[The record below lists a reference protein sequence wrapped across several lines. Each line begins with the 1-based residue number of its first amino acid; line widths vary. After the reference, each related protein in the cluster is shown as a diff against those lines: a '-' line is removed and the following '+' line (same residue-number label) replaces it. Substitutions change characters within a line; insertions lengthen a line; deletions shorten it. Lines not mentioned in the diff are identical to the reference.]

1 MTDEIKTRV
10 PAPEGAIPDLATPV
24 KTGQL
29 TVSQPGPVS
38 PPASP
43 APKRRTSWIW
53 AGLIVVAMVAAAL
66 WYFQP
71 WVSKG
76 VTVAVET
83 VELTPL
89 IRVLAVNG
97 RVAPLHLVVVKPTIA
112 GEVLTVL
119 AVEGDR
125 VMQGAVLARIDAS
138 AQQAIVRQAMAGL
151 DAGLVG
157 QAQADA
163 SLLRAEALGDNIARL
178 TLQDARSAQQT
189 AVQDVAR
196 LTALLDQAQIALG
209 KYTILAPT
217 AGTVLTRDAE
227 TGQTVDATTALFSMA
242 DLGQLVVETD
252 VDETY
257 ATQITPGLAA
267 VLQLMGE
274 TDKLDGHV
282 SFVAAQ
288 VDAAT
293 GGLAVK
299 IAFDAPLN
307 APVGL
312 TATANI
318 IVDQQHAAISV
329 PRAALVTDATGTAVF
344 VAIAGQ
350 SMRRVVTVVD
360 WPADRLQVTQGL
372 APGDVVIVDATGLS
386 DGAAI
391 TLSAAAI
398 AGP

>member
-10 PAPEGAIPDLATPV
+10 PAPEGTIPDLATPV

-29 TVSQPGPVS
+29 MVSQPGPVS

>member
-1 MTDEIKTRV
+1 MTDEIKTRG
-10 PAPEGAIPDLATPV
+10 PAPEGTIPDLAIPV

-43 APKRRTSWIW
+43 APKRRPWWIW
-53 AGLIVVAMVAAAL
+53 AGLIVVAMGAAAL

-125 VMQGAVLARIDAS
+125 VTEGAVLARIDAS

-163 SLLRAEALGDNIARL
+163 SLLRAEALGENIARL

-274 TDKLDGHV
+274 ADRLDGHV

-318 IVDQQHAAISV
+318 IVDQQQAAISV
-329 PRAALVTDATGTAVF
+329 PRTALVTDATGTAVF

-350 SMRRVVTVVD
+350 SIRRVVTVVD

-372 APGDVVIVDATGLS
+372 APGDVVITDATGLS
-386 DGAAI
+386 DGLAI
-391 TLSAAAI
+391 SLPVS
-398 AGP
+398 P

>member
-1 MTDEIKTRV
+1 MTDKVKTRAS
-10 PAPEGAIPDLATPV
+10 APVGAIPDLATLS
-24 KTGQL
+24 KSGQL
-29 TVSQPGPVS
+29 TVSQPSPVI
-38 PPASP
+38 PPANP
-43 APKRRTSWIW
+43 APKTRTWWLW

-83 VELTPL
+83 VELAPL

-119 AVEGDR
+119 AIEGDR
-125 VMQGAVLARIDAS
+125 VTEGAVLARIDAS

-178 TLQDARSAQQT
+178 TLQDSRSAQQT

-196 LTALLDQAQIALG
+196 LTAVLDQAQIALG

-242 DLGQLVVETD
+242 DLGQLVVQTD

-274 TDKLDGHV
+274 TDRLDGHV

-318 IVDQQHAAISV
+318 IVDQQQAAISV
-329 PRAALVTDATGTAVF
+329 PRAALVTDAMGTAVF

-360 WPADRLQVTQGL
+360 WPADRLQVTLGL

-386 DGAAI
+386 DRAAI